1 MTQHSK
7 QLIPP
12 RSGRLIGGFGAA
24 LIFSI
29 AFHFFIL
36 IPLVLLI
43 LSPQT
48 SAHEV
53 ADDLTEVPDHQKP
66 PPPLGGEEGS
76 PSSLVWIGYDTYQE
90 HLAELADVEQAAFTP
105 SPMGTPNA
113 QPNTVDPSTPGQED
127 TGEDQQTTSA
137 VQEPVTAT
145 VKGDPDTQNDP
156 EKAQKS
162 EGLIQAPISEQG
174 AQKIPMTPILG
185 PGPLILMPL
194 PEATNAAA
202 SETQE
207 PTPTQE
213 PKKPETAAP
222 GQAETPTSK
231 EAEPGTPADRESDAT
246 STIKVPIDKWKLGRP
261 LQAEGYEI
269 LTTKPQLTP
278 LQQVSG
284 TLGMRQFPMVE
295 IVFLSTGRPDD
306 VRIVQSSGNSRA
318 DEILRQSVFKWR
330 AQGKAIEERAK
341 DDPLIVRIQITFTR
355 RRR

>member
-1 MTQHSK
+1 MMDQPP
-7 QLIPP
+7 QLVPP
-12 RSGRLIGGFGAA
+12 KSGRLFGGFGAA

-36 IPLVLLI
+36 IPVVLLI

-48 SAHEV
+48 SAREV
-53 ADDLTEVPDHQKP
+53 ADDLTEVPDQREP

-90 HLAELADVEQAAFTP
+90 HLAELAEVEQAAFTP
-105 SPMGTPNA
+105 SPMGAPNA
-113 QPNTVDPSTPGQED
+113 TPNTVNPSTPGEEN
-127 TGEDQQTTSA
+127 TGEDQQTTPA
-137 VQEPVTAT
+137 IQEPVTAT
-145 VKGDPDTQNDP
+145 AQGNPDKQDNP
-156 EKAQKS
+156 EKAQQS
-162 EGLIQAPISEQG
+162 EGLIKAPISEQG

-185 PGPLILMPL
+185 PGPLILMSL
-194 PEATNAAA
+194 PEATNADA

-207 PTPTQE
+207 PTPNQE
-213 PKKPETAAP
+213 PQKPETAAP

-246 STIKVPIDKWKLGRP
+246 STIKVPINKWKLGRP

-269 LTTKPQLTP
+269 LTSKPQLTP

-284 TLGMRQFPMVE
+284 TLGMRKFPVVE
-295 IVFLSTGRPDD
+295 IVFLNTGRPDD
-306 VRIVQSSGNSRA
+306 VRVIQSSGNSRA

>member
-1 MTQHSK
+1 MMDQTP
-7 QLIPP
+7 QLVPP
-12 RSGRLIGGFGAA
+12 QSGRLLGGFGAA
-24 LIFSI
+24 MVFSI

-36 IPLVLLI
+36 IPVVLLI

-48 SAHEV
+48 SAREV
-53 ADDLTEVPDHQKP
+53 ADDLTEVPDQQEP

-90 HLAELADVEQAAFTP
+90 HLAELAEVEQAAFTP
-105 SPMGTPNA
+105 SPMGAPDA
-113 QPNTVDPSTPGQED
+113 QPNTVDPSTPGQENS
-127 TGEDQQTTSA
+127 GEDQQNTPA
-137 VQEPVTAT
+137 IQEPVTAT
-145 VKGDPDTQNDP
+145 AQGNPDKQDNA
-156 EKAQKS
+156 EKAQQS
-162 EGLIQAPISEQG
+162 QGLIKAPISEQG

-185 PGPLILMPL
+185 PGPLILVPL
-194 PEATNAAA
+194 PEATNADA

-207 PTPTQE
+207 PKPKQE
-213 PKKPETAAP
+213 PQKPETAAP

-246 STIKVPIDKWKLGRP
+246 STIKVPINKWKLGRP

-269 LTTKPQLTP
+269 LTSKPQLTP

-284 TLGMRQFPMVE
+284 TLGMRKFPVVE
-295 IVFLSTGRPDD
+295 IVFLNTGRPDD
-306 VRIVQSSGNSRA
+306 VRVIQSSGNSRA

-330 AQGKAIEERAK
+330 AQGKAIEERVK